1 MYTRTKHEVDA
12 TLPVLQPLWLPLSPT
27 TVMPSSQ
34 LPDLHQRDQ
43 RHPLFTLAALLVPYF
58 ILLKLPIYYL
68 GGSVMVLAWESEDSL
83 QESVL
88 SHTEYQTQAIGLYLP
103 AHFSGSTFSFVS
115 PV

>member
-1 MYTRTKHEVDA
+1 M
-12 TLPVLQPLWLPLSPT
+12 LPFLSSNLSGCHRLPQQ
-27 TVMPSSQ
+27 SQ

-88 SHTEYQTQAIGLYLP
+88 SHTEYQTQAIGLCSRHLYLP